1 MTNKGFKVLRAVVY
15 LTYDDRE
22 IRNEDEAI
30 EAIQTAYQAG
40 QDIMRVLSRE
50 RHGLEYKPH
59 KIEVAA
65 KYVPDIWDRLD
76 SPDVELRRE
85 GWR

>member
-1 MTNKGFKVLRAVVY
+1 MSDKGFKVLRAVVY

-50 RHGLEYKPH
+50 RHGLEYKPYS
-59 KIEVAA
+59 IEVDAF
-65 KYVPDIWDRLD
+65 YVE
-76 SPDVELRRE
+76 DVDD
-85 GWR
+85 

>member
-1 MTNKGFKVLRAVVY
+1 MTDKGFKVLRAVVY

-30 EAIQTAYQAG
+30 EALQPAVDAG